1 MSLLNGTYAQYL
13 KIPERIVSKNLL
25 VIPESVSAPIASC
38 TEPLA
43 VALRGLD
50 ACDIQPGDVVAVLGL
65 GAVGQLMMAVAK
77 QRGATVIGF
86 GRNRL
91 KRELAASF
99 AKADSV
105 VDMSDVNVDDLT
117 SLDTAAWLQSLTPNG
132 LGFDVVI
139 EAVGLPQMWEM
150 AVAMVRRGGRVCW
163 FGGCPA
169 GSQVTLDTRRLHY
182 DEITLVSPFHHTPA
196 HFRQAC
202 DMLVSGEIDPTP
214 LITDQLSL
222 GDLESGLEQMALG
235 HALKLAIW
243 PE

>member
-1 MSLLNGTYAQYL
+1 MGLAWWGG
-13 KIPERIVSKNLL
+13 VS
-25 VIPESVSAPIASC
+25 V
-38 TEPLA
+38 
-43 VALRGLD
+43 
-50 ACDIQPGDVVAVLGL
+50 GL

-91 KRELAASF
+91 KRELASSF
-99 AKADSV
+99 AQADSV
-105 VDMSDVNVDDLT
+105 VDMSDVNVEDLT
-117 SLDTAAWLQSLTPNG
+117 SLDTSTWLKNLTPNG
-132 LGFDVVI
+132 VGFDVVI

-169 GSQVTLDTRRLHY
+169 GSTVSLDTRRLHY
-182 DEITLVSPFHHTPA
+182 DEITLVSPFHHTPS

-202 DMLVSGEIDPTP
+202 DMLVSGVIDPSP

-222 GDLESGLEQMALG
+222 HDLEMGLTQMAEG
-235 HALKLAIW
+235 SALKLAIW